1 MSVNESQIIE
11 TLILSTKYLATYQC
25 SNIRELAAS
34 LSSFRFGLIDHPNAQ
49 IRKLSMV
56 LLFVCSSRINNL
68 AGEGKGLHT
77 NRIKNGRTAT
87 APTLLLHTPLL
98 QSGNFLYLIP
108 LSKSDSKAS
117 TVAHIENVFASKP
130 HKKLPVENAVFSTVT
145 RNILAPG
152 ESIIQV
158 FDLQQI
164 LSMIDTAEGCEGIPD
179 PRHTAS
185 FASIS
190 KLVASQATHRV
201 AFHELSTFELAVL
214 SLPTVGDETRKL
226 VEQAKRNRSQPV
238 SGSRVSESPTT
249 EKRTEPARSKLS
261 TFSIVTKLRQQLY
274 NSEVPIIREVK
285 EKLENSI
292 LSEENIDHDSTQ
304 ASFKKPNEWNLR
316 SGSVSS
322 IKPKELVST
331 PSTNT
336 IQEERSVSPILISP
350 QESPK
355 YRLRSKRKM
364 LFYENSCDSLKRLK
378 EVTKQV
384 SESPA
389 SQPSRFKVK
398 NSQNSSAI
406 VNIAMKS
413 AVKPITSQFIE
424 SPPVHPTKR
433 RVLLPRLPLLVAEP
447 RCKLTISAQ
456 GSEC

>member
-1 MSVNESQIIE
+1 MVIILNIFTMSVNESQIIE

-68 AGEGKGLHT
+68 AGEGKGLDT

-190 KLVASQATHRV
+190 NLVASQATHGV

-238 SGSRVSESPTT
+238 GGSRVSESPTR

-261 TFSIVTKLRQQLY
+261 VFAAMNNDRESLFKC
-274 NSEVPIIREVK
+274 EVPIIIEAQD
-285 EKLENSI
+285 KLEHS
-292 LSEENIDHDSTQ
+292 LRSEGKNDFDSTDVSLKSLKNSYLKSEQ
-304 ASFKKPNEWNLR
+304 SSATKLQLFSPSSMRRIRDDR
-316 SGSVSS
+316 SA
-322 IKPKELVST
+322 
-331 PSTNT
+331 
-336 IQEERSVSPILISP
+336 SPISTAS
-350 QESPK
+350 QSSSK
-355 YRLRSKRKM
+355 FRLRSKGKNIIPEKTCGSQKRVIVVNRQIPQM
-364 LFYENSCDSLKRLK
+364 IASPDSRLNDTSRTDSSSI
-378 EVTKQV
+378 VLIAMV
-384 SESPA
+384 SSMDSRHSPSMESPQLHTTKRKILLPKLSRQLA
-389 SQPSRFKVK
+389 ESRF
-398 NSQNSSAI
+398 
-406 VNIAMKS
+406 
-413 AVKPITSQFIE
+413 
-424 SPPVHPTKR
+424 
-433 RVLLPRLPLLVAEP
+433 
-447 RCKLTISAQ
+447 
-456 GSEC
+456 